1 MTLDEIRQSREAG
14 SLSTPE
20 AIEQLTSLI
29 STLTD
34 SMEKEQALTLR
45 GELYWKYERRAEAIN
60 DYNAAIAINPDS
72 AAVKLKEAAYAI
84 LDFYNKDL
92 YNP

>member
-1 MTLDEIRQSREAG
+1 MKNLSDIKESLEAG
-14 SLSTPE
+14 SMTSEQAIGALTDIIDANTPE
-20 AIEQLTSLI
+20 
-29 STLTD
+29 
-34 SMEKEQALTLR
+34 KEPALARR
-45 GELYWKYERRAEAIN
+45 GELYWKFDRRADAIN

-72 AAVKLKEAAYAI
+72 VAVKLKEAAYAI

>member
-14 SLSTPE
+14 SISTPE
-20 AIEQLTSLI
+20 AIERLTALI
-29 STLTD
+29 SSLTD
-34 SMEKEQALTLR
+34 STEKEQALTLR

-60 DYNAAIAINPDS
+60 DYNAAIAINPGS
-72 AAVKLKEAAYAI
+72 AAIKLKEAAYAI